1 MKAEMAYGTL
11 GVKQPKTLKWIALR
25 PDYEYPPGQSIQLS
39 VSYILYIVSKRD
51 QPIMISI

>member
-39 VSYILYIVSKRD
+39 ISYILYIVFKRD